1 MGQMWWSDSLPYRV
15 VSPGGDV
22 LFQTALHLRHPP
34 QVERA
39 LMEQRCTIWIDGKR
53 LTRKELTQ
61 RGQENKMQSLS
72 RPGAEIGPDGRC
84 CGCRMAFLATR
95 RGMMYGSLMGQ
106 LYQAGIDPE
115 TLEVPDLPP
124 VRDIRKRWR

>member
-22 LFQTALHLRHPP
+22 LFQTALNLRHPSR
-34 QVERA
+34 VERA
-39 LMEQRCTIWIDGKR
+39 LMEQGCSIWINGKR

-72 RPGAEIGPDGRC
+72 RLGG
-84 CGCRMAFLATR
+84 
-95 RGMMYGSLMGQ
+95 
-106 LYQAGIDPE
+106 
-115 TLEVPDLPP
+115 
-124 VRDIRKRWR
+124 